1 MNSYASSTFKDAN
14 NNIKP
19 ILLKNDLFR
28 IEFDLP
34 TPRSHFIILLNRD
47 NHFLISNK
55 KVPKESINNL
65 NELEIRS
72 LFDLIDKFKKNTNN
86 NLGDFLLSFHTGKWV
101 SL

>member
-1 MNSYASSTFKDAN
+1 MNSYASLTPKDAS

-19 ILLKNDLFR
+19 ILVKNDLFR
-28 IEFDLP
+28 IEFDFP

-65 NELEIRS
+65 NELELRS
-72 LFDLIDKFKKNTNN
+72 LFDLIDKFKISTNHIF
-86 NLGDFLLSFHTGKWV
+86 GDFLLSFHTGKWV
-101 SL
+101 